1 MRNSRMCA
9 PESVFSTRSVVGLHP
24 RGLVRWRKPQACA
37 RSWRAA
43 AKMRRSRSDDPWR
56 YAGLHPVPPRAWKIQ
71 REKMQK
77 ARAACL
83 ARPRVRRSGSGRA
96 RSARPTQRSGS
107 RGSRPS
113 RGSRVEGS
121 GQVKSLWWRRYRADQ
136 HRADRRQHKHVSF
149 PKNGGCAVRQLEA
162 PIDRHWLYLMLCG
175 APRERQHFVR

>member
-1 MRNSRMCA
+1 MLLRRNNPRKDIKEVEAAESASTTDGLISDDDLRMIACSAAHCRASALCSWQGRSSTAHAQGRCLGNSRMCA

-24 RGLVRWRKPQACA
+24 RGLVRWRKPQVCA

-96 RSARPTQRSGS
+96 RSARPTRRSGS

-113 RGSRVEGS
+113 
-121 GQVKSLWWRRYRADQ
+121 
-136 HRADRRQHKHVSF
+136 
-149 PKNGGCAVRQLEA
+149 
-162 PIDRHWLYLMLCG
+162 
-175 APRERQHFVR
+175 